1 MSTVEEVMGAG
12 EVQVAMKAGEWTE
25 VGMVGEV
32 TEGAESVA
40 EARRVTRAVTRA
52 VAGAGTRA
60 VANSVGA
67 VRGVAT
73 MAALQGSK
81 TRKAARP

>member
-1 MSTVEEVMGAG
+1 MGAG
-12 EVQVAMKAGEWTE
+12 EVQVVMQAGEWAE
-25 VGMVGEV
+25 VRMVGEV
-32 TEGAESVA
+32 TEGAASVA
-40 EARRVTRAVTRA
+40 EARTVTRAVMRA
-52 VAGAGTRA
+52 VAGAGTRV
-60 VANSVGA
+60 VAKSVVA